1 MKKKHHDNDYHAKKN
16 KRSSSPVATKEELGL
31 KKI

>member
-1 MKKKHHDNDYHAKKN
+1 MKRKHHDSDYHTKKN
-16 KRSSSPVATKEELGL
+16 KRSSSPVATKEELNM